1 MLERATTC
9 VEPAAHH
16 LLKRFE
22 VPTRS
27 NRVLIQSF
35 WRRGGD
41 DLAGPAWWPEYLHN
55 VRRSSQ
61 ARLQAERDVLRNT
74 GNWGIS
80 SLDGTGQYLGMH
92 VQRSLRQPA
101 IFAVEMQT
109 RFDGSRQDRLY
120 SRSCRGSQEQVSLL
134 EIVDQQEVGTPNEK
148 AGSPAQSTPTSSME
162 PSQNQTFQS
171 PGLSPVYARPDEL
184 LLLIRERPDAFD
196 EAWKLFISLQTQET
210 YARQILQYLSKS
222 KRRVDHE
229 RAVRAYKMLSV
240 DRRTERTYAN
250 AMR

>member
-101 IFAVEMQT
+101 IFAVETQT

-134 EIVDQQEVGTPNEK
+134 EVVDQQELGTPNEK
-148 AGSPAQSTPTSSME
+148 AGTLDQSTLTPTES
-162 PSQNQTFQS
+162 SQNQSFQS
-171 PGLSPVYARPDEL
+171 PAPSSVHADPDKL
-184 LLLIRERPDAFD
+184 LLLIQDRRDAFD
-196 EAWKLFISLQTQET
+196 EAWSLFISLQTQET

-222 KRRVDHE
+222 K
-229 RAVRAYKMLSV
+229 
-240 DRRTERTYAN
+240 
-250 AMR
+250 